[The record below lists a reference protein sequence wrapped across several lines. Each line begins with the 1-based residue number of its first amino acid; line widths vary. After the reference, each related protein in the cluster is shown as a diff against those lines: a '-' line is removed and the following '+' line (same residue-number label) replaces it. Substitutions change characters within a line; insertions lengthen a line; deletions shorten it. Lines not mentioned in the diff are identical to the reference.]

1 MGWAERQS
9 GVPGTQYV
17 LILFSFKCD
26 VRRTRTRFRRFQ
38 KRSWPPKLVAMKSV
52 RPNPAFAKAQRQ
64 RFIDA
69 AREAG
74 ASGDEAVFG
83 ENLKRGYSAKAEK
96 AEQSV

>member
-1 MGWAERQS
+1 
-9 GVPGTQYV
+9 
-17 LILFSFKCD
+17 
-26 VRRTRTRFRRFQ
+26 
-38 KRSWPPKLVAMKSV
+38 MKSV